1 MKSPLL
7 RKLALC
13 LLAAASWLFH
23 LPAAHAGL
31 PGLPRERDA
40 IYLEDFLDQPY
51 RLRVLQDAAVFYNP
65 DLARYLGTLRRGQL
79 VELQAIDD
87 KQGLLRVKGQA
98 GQGQVAGWLEAKYVT
113 ALDPAFVVGLRR
125 SIERRQQV
133 AALTASGEI
142 ALGMT
147 MDEVSAALGQP
158 VKKTAHS
165 DTNGV
170 VESWEYLR
178 YVTVPRT
185 VTSYDGYGRLYSAL
199 VYQKV
204 PSGSYTAAFSNGVVS
219 AIDRS
224 ALQIT
229 NSNVLQPPVR
239 TVTAPVIPTTPTG
252 FTERDV
258 E

>member
-1 MKSPLL
+1 MTLG
-7 RKLALC
+7 
-13 LLAAASWLFH
+13 LLAVASCLSL
-23 LPAAHAGL
+23 LPTAHAEL
-31 PGLPRERDA
+31 PGLPRERNA
-40 IYLEDFLDQPY
+40 IYLEDFFEQPY
-51 RLRVLQDAAVFYNP
+51 RLRVLQDAAIFYNA
-65 DLARYLGTLRRGQL
+65 DLARYLGTLRRGEL

-87 KQGLLRVKGQA
+87 KQGLLRIKGQA
-98 GQGQVAGWLEAKYVT
+98 SQGQVAGWIEAKFVT

-147 MDEVSAALGQP
+147 MAEVSAALGQP

-170 VESWEYLR
+170 VESWEYLQ

-185 VTSYDGYGRLYSAL
+185 VTNSDAYGRLYSAV
-199 VYQKV
+199 VYQKI
-204 PSGSYTAAFSNGVVS
+204 PAGSYTASFSNGAVS

-229 NSNVLQPPVR
+229 NPNVIQPTR
-239 TVTAPVIPTTPTG
+239 TVTAPVTPTTPTH
-252 FTERDV
+252 FAERDV
-258 E
+258 D

>member
-1 MKSPLL
+1 M
-7 RKLALC
+7 
-13 LLAAASWLFH
+13 AASCLSL
-23 LPAAHAGL
+23 LPAARSGL
-31 PGLPRERDA
+31 PGLTREPGA
-40 IYLEDFLDQPY
+40 IYLEDFFDQPY
-51 RLRVLQDAAVFYNP
+51 RLRVQQDAAIFYNA
-65 DLARYLGTLRRGQL
+65 DLARYLGTLRHGEL

-98 GQGQVAGWLEAKYVT
+98 TQGQVAGWIEAKYLT
-113 ALDPAFVVGLRR
+113 PLDPAFVVGLRR

-133 AALTASGEI
+133 ATLTNNGEI

-147 MDEVSAALGQP
+147 MDEVLASLGQP

-170 VESWEYLR
+170 VESWEYMR

-185 VTSYDGYGRLYSAL
+185 VTNYDGYGRLYSAL

-204 PSGSYTAAFSNGVVS
+204 PSGSYTASFSNGVVS

-224 ALQIT
+224 ALQVT
-229 NSNVLQPPVR
+229 NPNILQPVRNVTSPV
-239 TVTAPVIPTTPTG
+239 VPTTPTG
-252 FTERDV
+252 FAERNV

>member
-1 MKSPLL
+1 MKSPLP
-7 RKLALC
+7 RKTTLC
-13 LLAAASWLFH
+13 LLAAASLLSL
-23 LPAAHAGL
+23 LPTVQADL
-31 PGLPRERDA
+31 PGLPRERNA
-40 IYLEDFLDQPY
+40 IYLEDFFDQPY
-51 RLRVLQDAAVFYNP
+51 RLRVLQDAAIFYNP
-65 DLARYLGTLRRGQL
+65 DLARFLGTLRHGQL

-98 GQGQVAGWLEAKYVT
+98 TQGQVAGWIEAKYLT

-125 SIERRQQV
+125 SLERRKEV
-133 AALTASGEI
+133 ATLTANGEI

-147 MDEVSAALGQP
+147 MDEVAATLGQP
-158 VKKTAHS
+158 VKKTEHS
-165 DTNGV
+165 DAGGV

-185 VTSYDGYGRLYSAL
+185 VTSYDGYGRPYSAL

-204 PSGSYTAAFSNGVVS
+204 PAGSYTASFNNGVVS

-224 ALQIT
+224 ALQVNNPNI
-229 NSNVLQPPVR
+229 LQPTTR
-239 TVTAPVIPTTPTG
+239 TVTSPVIPTTPTH
-252 FTERDV
+252 FAERDV